1 MKVSKRTKTW
11 LVAAVCTFCL
21 GYGQSQATI
30 TDTVNYLPPTVVLS
44 DEVTYAANGQLWPTL
59 KHDGVAMADS
69 AVKGDDANGLKEI
82 NRAIAIVQ
90 TKEGY
95 GLLDSKGEYV
105 VQPAYKTVNS
115 ANRGHELVFSNPKD
129 KTAVGVKL
137 DAPMIKRQGYASDLY
152 FPFKDESTK
161 RYGFKNVGDQIVIAP
176 KYKDVVASFSED
188 RAFVKTE
195 KGQIVGIDGTGSELF
210 TVAADYVSPYNDGLA
225 QIERRASGFNL
236 FGGFGGLA
244 IGGIFGGGDSGLGI
258 GIGVGHGHGG
268 YLGWGDYDDGFFGF
282 GGVEVAR
289 DKVKRGYIDRD
300 GRIVVDSKLDYVY
313 PMMPFGTIIE
323 NDNQLA
329 VVDKK
334 GNFLIP
340 FGDYTFE
347 GINLS
352 DSYIAL
358 KNKHTEKRG
367 VLNYLTNKNVL
378 PFIYDGIDFMNDSY
392 IVGTT
397 ADNKRVYKMEPART
411 EIFSL
416 SKGAKHTYYGA
427 EGYAWVTGDSLLG
440 DGFTGYKI
448 IDKTGQVVYEAK
460 DIKIQKVSN
469 FIGDYTA
476 VKVGGKW
483 GIMTINGQWLVEPTY
498 KDIQFIVPT
507 GEAVMIF
514 R

>member
-30 TDTVNYLPPTVVLS
+30 TDTVTYLPHTVVLS
-44 DEVTYAANGQLWPTL
+44 DEVTYVNDGKLWPAL
-59 KHDGVAMADS
+59 RNDGVARAAS
-69 AVKGDDANGLKEI
+69 AVKGEDANEAL
-82 NRAIAIVQ
+82 NRALAIVQ

-95 GLLDSKGEYV
+95 GLLDSNGEYV

-115 ANRGHELVFSNPKD
+115 AKRGHELVFSNPKE

-161 RYGFKNVGDQIVIAP
+161 RYGFKNVSDQVVIAP

-225 QIERRASGFNL
+225 QIERQASGFNL

-244 IGGIFGGGDSGLGI
+244 IGGIFGGHGSGI
-258 GIGVGHGHGG
+258 GIGIGTGHGG
-268 YLGWGDYDDGFFGF
+268 YFGWGDYDDGFYGF
-282 GGVEVAR
+282 GGVAVAK

-340 FGDYTFE
+340 FGDYAFE
-347 GINLS
+347 SINTA

-358 KNKHTEKRG
+358 KNKNTEKRG

-392 IVGTT
+392 IVAT
-397 ADNKRVYKMEPART
+397 AADGKHVYKMEPTRT
-411 EIFSL
+411 EVFRL
-416 SKGAKHTYYGA
+416 SKGAKHTFYGA
-427 EGYAWVTGDSLLG
+427 EGFAWVTGDTLLG
-440 DGFTGYKI
+440 DGFKGYKI
-448 IDKTGQVVYEAK
+448 IDKEGKVVFEAK
-460 DIKIQKVSN
+460 NIKIQAVSN
-469 FIGDYTA
+469 FADEFSA

-483 GIMTINGQWLVEPTY
+483 GIMNVAGQWLVEPTY
-498 KDIQFIVPT
+498 KDINFVVPT
-507 GEAVMIF
+507 GENIMV
-514 R
+514 RR

>member
-1 MKVSKRTKTW
+1 M
-11 LVAAVCTFCL
+11 
-21 GYGQSQATI
+21 
-30 TDTVNYLPPTVVLS
+30 
-44 DEVTYAANGQLWPTL
+44 
-59 KHDGVAMADS
+59 
-69 AVKGDDANGLKEI
+69 
-82 NRAIAIVQ
+82 
-90 TKEGY
+90 
-95 GLLDSKGEYV
+95 

-129 KTAVGVKL
+129 KDKGVGVKL

-161 RYGFKNVGDQIVIAP
+161 RYGFKNVNDQIVIAP
-176 KYKDVVASFSED
+176 KYKDVVVSFSED

-225 QIERRASGFNL
+225 QIERQASGFNL

-268 YLGWGDYDDGFFGF
+268 YLGWGDYDDGFYGF
-282 GGVEVAR
+282 GGVAVAR

-300 GRIVVDSKLDYVY
+300 GRTVVDSKLDYVY

-358 KNKHTEKRG
+358 KNKYTEKRG

-392 IVGTT
+392 IVAT
-397 ADNKRVYKMEPART
+397 AADGKHVYKMEPTRK
-411 EIFSL
+411 EMFSL
-416 SKGAKHTYYGA
+416 SRGAKHTFYGS
-427 EGYAWVTGDSLLG
+427 EGFAWVTGDSLLG
-440 DGFTGYKI
+440 DGFT
-448 IDKTGQVVYEAK
+448 A
-460 DIKIQKVSN
+460 VS
-469 FIGDYTA
+469 YTHL
-476 VKVGGKW
+476 
-483 GIMTINGQWLVEPTY
+483 TLPT
-498 KDIQFIVPT
+498 K
-507 GEAVMIF
+507 A
-514 R
+514 

>member
-1 MKVSKRTKTW
+1 M
-11 LVAAVCTFCL
+11 
-21 GYGQSQATI
+21 
-30 TDTVNYLPPTVVLS
+30 
-44 DEVTYAANGQLWPTL
+44 
-59 KHDGVAMADS
+59 
-69 AVKGDDANGLKEI
+69 
-82 NRAIAIVQ
+82 
-90 TKEGY
+90 
-95 GLLDSKGEYV
+95 
-105 VQPAYKTVNS
+105 
-115 ANRGHELVFSNPKD
+115 
-129 KTAVGVKL
+129 
-137 DAPMIKRQGYASDLY
+137 
-152 FPFKDESTK
+152 
-161 RYGFKNVGDQIVIAP
+161 
-176 KYKDVVASFSED
+176 
-188 RAFVKTE
+188 
-195 KGQIVGIDGTGSELF
+195 
-210 TVAADYVSPYNDGLA
+210 AADYVSPYNDGLA
-225 QIERRASGFNL
+225 QIERQASGFNL

-268 YLGWGDYDDGFFGF
+268 YLGWGDYDDGFYGF
-282 GGVEVAR
+282 GGVAVAR

-300 GRIVVDSKLDYVY
+300 GRTVVDSKLDYVY

-358 KNKHTEKRG
+358 KNKYTEKRG

-392 IVGTT
+392 IVAT
-397 ADNKRVYKMEPART
+397 AADGKHVYKMEPTRK
-411 EIFSL
+411 EMFSL
-416 SKGAKHTYYGA
+416 SRGAKHTFYGS
-427 EGYAWVTGDSLLG
+427 EGFAWVTGDSLLG

-448 IDKTGQVVYEAK
+448 IDKDGKVVFEAK
-460 DIKIQKVSN
+460 DIKIQAVSN
-469 FIGDYTA
+469 FADEFSA

-483 GIMTINGQWLVEPTY
+483 GIMNVEGQWLVEPIY

-507 GEAVMIF
+507 GENIMIF

>member
-21 GYGQSQATI
+21 GYGQSEATI
-30 TDTVNYLPPTVVLS
+30 SDSVTMLQPTVVLS
-44 DEVTYAANGQLWPTL
+44 DEVTYIDNGQLWPTL
-59 KHDGVAMADS
+59 RNDGVARADS
-69 AVKGDDANGLKEI
+69 AVKGEDANAVV
-82 NRAIAIVQ
+82 NRALAIVQ
-90 TKEGY
+90 TKDGY
-95 GLLDSKGEYV
+95 GLLNSKGEYMIE
-105 VQPAYKTVNS
+105 PKYKSVNS

-152 FPFKDESTK
+152 FPFKDDSTK
-161 RYGFKNVGDQIVIAP
+161 RYGFKNVNDQIVIAP

-195 KGQIVGIDGTGSELF
+195 KGQIVGIDGTGAELF
-210 TVAADYVSPYNDGLA
+210 TVAADYVSPYADGLA
-225 QIERRASGFNL
+225 QTERQASGFNL
-236 FGGFGGLA
+236 FGALGGLA
-244 IGGIFGGGDSGLGI
+244 IGGIFGGGDSGIGI
-258 GIGVGHGHGG
+258 GIGVGHNHGG
-268 YLGWGDYDDGFFGF
+268 YFGLGHYDDDFFGF
-282 GGVEVAR
+282 GGVEVVR

-313 PMMPFGTIIE
+313 PMMSFGTIIE

-340 FGDYTFE
+340 FGDYSFE
-347 GINLS
+347 SINTS

-358 KNKHTEKRG
+358 KNKNTEKRG

-392 IVGTT
+392 IVATT
-397 ADNKRVYKMEPART
+397 ANDKRVYKMEPTRQ
-411 EIFSL
+411 EMFSL
-416 SKGAKHTYYGA
+416 SKGAKHTFYGA
-427 EGYAWVTGDSLLG
+427 EGFAWVTGDTLLG
-440 DGFTGYKI
+440 DGFKGYKI
-448 IDKTGQVVYEAK
+448 IDKTGKVVFEAK
-460 DIKIQKVSN
+460 DIKIQDVSN
-469 FIGDYTA
+469 FADEFSA

-483 GIMTINGQWLVEPTY
+483 GIMTVTGQWLVEPTY
-498 KDIQFIVPT
+498 KDLQFIVPT
-507 GEAVMIF
+507 GEAVMMF

>member
-1 MKVSKRTKTW
+1 M
-11 LVAAVCTFCL
+11 
-21 GYGQSQATI
+21 
-30 TDTVNYLPPTVVLS
+30 
-44 DEVTYAANGQLWPTL
+44 
-59 KHDGVAMADS
+59 
-69 AVKGDDANGLKEI
+69 
-82 NRAIAIVQ
+82 
-90 TKEGY
+90 
-95 GLLDSKGEYV
+95 
-105 VQPAYKTVNS
+105 
-115 ANRGHELVFSNPKD
+115 
-129 KTAVGVKL
+129 
-137 DAPMIKRQGYASDLY
+137 
-152 FPFKDESTK
+152 
-161 RYGFKNVGDQIVIAP
+161 
-176 KYKDVVASFSED
+176 
-188 RAFVKTE
+188 
-195 KGQIVGIDGTGSELF
+195 
-210 TVAADYVSPYNDGLA
+210 AADYVSPYNDGLA

-392 IVGTT
+392 IVATT

-483 GIMTINGQWLVEPTY
+483 GL
-498 KDIQFIVPT
+498 
-507 GEAVMIF
+507 
-514 R
+514 